1 MRLYLDSAD
10 QTQWQAWLP
19 VGLFAGVTTNP
30 TLLERARMI
39 CSIEQLQT
47 LAHRSFDLGVKELH
61 LQAWGGDIERLVRTG
76 TALAA
81 IDERVVVKLPITHN
95 GTSAA
100 AQLIARGI
108 RVTLT
113 GVYTRHQAL
122 VAAAVGANYA
132 APYLGRIDDLTNKG
146 REELVAMQQALD
158 GVGSTT
164 RLLVASIRSIDDMAF
179 LATQGLNAFTI
190 SADIA
195 TALFDV
201 MATNESAATF
211 EQAALGIRAEP

>member
-19 VGLFAGVTTNP
+19 VGLFAGMTTNP
-30 TLLERARMI
+30 TLLERARVI

-61 LQAWGGDIERLVRTG
+61 LQAWGEDIERLVRTG

-81 IDERVVVKLPITHN
+81 IDERVVVKVPITHS
-95 GTSAA
+95 GTGAA

-113 GVYTRHQAL
+113 GVYARHQAL
-122 VAAAVGANYA
+122 IAAAVGANYA

-164 RLLVASIRSIDDMAF
+164 RLLVASIRSVDDVAF
-179 LATQGLNAFTI
+179 LATHGLNTFTI

-201 MATNESAATF
+201 TATNESAAAF
-211 EQAALGIRAEP
+211 EQAALRIRAEP